1 MPASPGRQT
10 GPFVRNFALSLSVR
24 LTRPRLPS
32 SCSIGAA
39 VGSAAAASKD
49 CDTLM
54 ASYLKCVRA
63 KRGLTHVDECF
74 DEGEKYRLC
83 VAAEAVDRKASGQ
96 QRPKR

>member
-1 MPASPGRQT
+1 
-10 GPFVRNFALSLSVR
+10 
-24 LTRPRLPS
+24 
-32 SCSIGAA
+32 
-39 VGSAAAASKD
+39 
-49 CDTLM
+49 M